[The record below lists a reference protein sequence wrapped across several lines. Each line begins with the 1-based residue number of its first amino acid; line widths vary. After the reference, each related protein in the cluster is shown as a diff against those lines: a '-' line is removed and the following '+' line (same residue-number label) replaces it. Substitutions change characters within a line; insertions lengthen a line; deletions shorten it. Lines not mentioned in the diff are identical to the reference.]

1 MEVKF
6 KKQNYEE
13 AAFDNEATKFLP
25 EKLIVT
31 RSEKETA
38 LRNLE
43 VSVYQPVGLKVVII
57 FSKGVDQ
64 LLSNLQNKT

>member
-1 MEVKF
+1 MEEKF
-6 KKQNYEE
+6 KKQNNEE
-13 AAFDNEATKFLP
+13 AAFDNEVPPWEVDCYKIR
-25 EKLIVT
+25 K
-31 RSEKETA
+31 RA

-57 FSKGVDQ
+57 FSKRVDQ